1 MSIIL
6 DALRKAEAGRREPD
20 RVGLIGAPLT
30 RVPLRSRIPLWLPL
44 VAIVLLLSAGVGAYV
59 MRQSRPAPTS
69 VAELRTPPPATESK
83 TAPEAP
89 VASAPDEIA
98 SLPAPATWSATAEP
112 AEQGDSP
119 EEHPDVR
126 SLSLEAR
133 AATPAPPSVAALKPQ
148 RGSIEVRDL
157 GSESADGATAQPR
170 IKPGSV
176 EVRDLLVEQGAPP
189 VPPESES
196 PAPQA
201 RVANDRAAGT
211 TAVAAA
217 RPAQNPPPQ
226 SALAPMPA
234 PPVAPA
240 IPTVDDLVASGQ
252 LEPPNL
258 SLDMHAYGD
267 DPDARFVYINMRRYH
282 NGDTTREGAVV
293 EEITPD
299 GVVMRLHG
307 LRFLLQSR

>member
-6 DALRKAEAGRREPD
+6 DALRKAEAGRSDPH
-20 RVGLIGAPLT
+20 RVGLTGAPLT
-30 RVPLRSRIPLWLPL
+30 RVPLRSRIPLWLPA
-44 VAIVLLLSAGVGAYV
+44 VAVVLLLSAAVGAYV
-59 MRQSRPAPTS
+59 LRQSRPNPTE
-69 VAELRTPPPATESK
+69 VVEQRTPPPPADAP
-83 TAPEAP
+83 TAPPDAP
-89 VASAPDEIA
+89 TTAADTSPAAAAS
-98 SLPAPATWSATAEP
+98 PAPNDDAP
-112 AEQGDSP
+112 AER
-119 EEHPDVR
+119 PDVR

-133 AATPAPPSVAALKPQ
+133 TTPAPPATAAVKPQ
-148 RGSIEVRDL
+148 KGSIEVRDL
-157 GSESADGATAQPR
+157 SGSSEDGSEQQPG

-196 PAPQA
+196 PTPQPPAASGPAPA
-201 RVANDRAAGT
+201 T
-211 TAVAAA
+211 TAGATA
-217 RPAQNPPPQ
+217 RLAPNPLSQ
-226 SALAPMPA
+226 SAPPA
-234 PPVAPA
+234 PTPA
-240 IPTVDDLVASGQ
+240 VPAVPSIDDLVSSGQ

-299 GVVMRLHG
+299 GVVLRLHG